1 MKINLPWRTTVHQ
14 GAEPIS
20 KEYKPWLI
28 LSLVTLLG
36 SLFLLA
42 IAVTAAFIKFGE
54 KSTPIWLVILGV
66 LAILGVG
73 LGFLGFLL
81 IMAVAGLKAWRE
93 ARRVQVLPPE

>member
-1 MKINLPWRTTVHQ
+1 MKINLPWRTNPHR
-14 GAEPIS
+14 GEEPIP

-28 LSLVTLLG
+28 LSLVTLVG

-42 IAVTAAFIKFGE
+42 VTVTSAFIEFGE
-54 KSTPIWLVILGV
+54 KTTPLWLILLGV
-66 LAILGVG
+66 VAILGVG

-81 IMAVAGLKAWRE
+81 IMAAAGLKAWRE